1 MNGNAQGYQPLVRP
15 RAPHS
20 GFAHWRSLSL
30 YRESGLRLHRAT
42 ENDWCHVLPM
52 RPFSFASLL
61 RGLLALAVVSSP
73 MPATA
78 QQDAPFTL
86 TEAMIPMRDGVKLYT
101 RILTPRAAIR
111 PLPFML
117 VRTPYGIDGWTVTST
132 ASQWGFMA
140 RNMASDG
147 YVFVAQDIRGKF
159 RSEGQFV
166 MQRPPR
172 KDRASRTAIDESTDA
187 FDTIAWLLANVPGNN
202 GRVGMTGVSY
212 PGWLTA
218 MAMLDPHPALKA
230 ASPQASPADMW
241 KGDDFHHNG
250 AFRLSYGFEYATM
263 METGKD
269 VQPFKMDAHDTY
281 DWYLRLG
288 SLANVNRT
296 LLKGSIPT
304 WNDFATHPNFDAFW
318 QTQAMAGYLDKVTVP
333 ALHVAGWWDQ
343 EDFYGPITIYR
354 ELEKHDRE
362 SKNFLVV
369 GPWNHGGWM
378 RGDGAALGP
387 IQFGQPT
394 ARYFRDSVMA
404 PFFANHLHDATAM
417 PLPEALVFE
426 AGSNVW
432 KRYDSWPPKTA
443 VSPRTLFFREGNA
456 LSWEPPS
463 SNAPTQYDG
472 YVSDP
477 AKPVPY
483 RQRPVQMTYSPGST
497 WSTWLTEDQRFVHNR
512 PDVLSWEL
520 PTLTD
525 DLTIAGDLTVT
536 LHAATSG
543 SDADWVV
550 KLIDV
555 YPDTGQKDLRMNGYQ
570 FMVANEVFRGRYRT
584 SFERPRPL
592 TPNVPVPF
600 TIDLHTQ
607 AYTFKKGHRVMI
619 QVQSS
624 WFPLI
629 DRNPQTFVPNIFD
642 AKPSDFR
649 AATQRVYRSR
659 AQASK
664 IVLPVVTGIRP

>member
-1 MNGNAQGYQPLVRP
+1 MRLSRLVLAALVSASAPLPARAQN
-15 RAPHS
+15 
-20 GFAHWRSLSL
+20 
-30 YRESGLRLHRAT
+30 T
-42 ENDWCHVLPM
+42 EPV
-52 RPFSFASLL
+52 FS
-61 RGLLALAVVSSP
+61 
-73 MPATA
+73 
-78 QQDAPFTL
+78 L

-101 RILTPRAAIR
+101 RILAPRAATA
-111 PLPFML
+111 PLPFL
-117 VRTPYGIDGWTVTST
+117 LLRTPYGVDGRTPTNVANGWS
-132 ASQWGFMA
+132 FMA
-140 RNMASDG
+140 KSMTRDG
-147 YVFVAQDIRGKF
+147 YIFVFQDIRGKF
-159 RSEGQFV
+159 KSEGQFV

-172 KDRASRTAIDESTDA
+172 ANRQDPKAIDESTDA
-187 FDTIAWLLANVPGNN
+187 YDTITWLLTQVSGNN

-212 PGWLTA
+212 DGWTAA

-230 ASPQASPADMW
+230 VSPQASPADMW

-263 METGKD
+263 MESGKD
-269 VQPFKMDAHDTY
+269 VRQFNMDAFDTY

-288 SLANVNRT
+288 PLTTVNERF
-296 LLKGSIPT
+296 LKGTIPT
-304 WNDFATHPNFDAFW
+304 WNDFAQHPNFDGFW
-318 QTQAMAGYLDKVTVP
+318 QRQAMAGYLDKVTVP
-333 ALHVAGWWDQ
+333 SLHVAGWWDQ

-354 ELEKHDRE
+354 ALEPHDRNRQ
-362 SKNFLVV
+362 NFLVV

-378 RGDGAALGP
+378 RGDGASLGP

-404 PFFANHLHDATAM
+404 PFFAQHLHPENAEAAAFR
-417 PLPEALVFE
+417 LPEALVFE

-432 KRYDSWPPKTA
+432 KRYDAWPPRTA
-443 VSPRTLFFREGNA
+443 VSPRSLYLREAGA
-456 LSWEPPS
+456 LDWEPPTNS
-463 SNAPTQYDG
+463 TPAYDA

-483 RQRPVQMTYSPGST
+483 RQRPIQMTYGPGST
-497 WSTWLTEDQRFVHNR
+497 WSTWLTEDQRFVHQR

-520 PTLTD
+520 PTLTE

-543 SDADWVV
+543 TDADYVV

-555 YPDTGQKDLRMNGYQ
+555 YPDSGMRDLKMNGYQ
-570 FMVANEVFRGRYRT
+570 FMVANDVYRARFRT
-584 SFERPRPL
+584 SVETPVPMQ
-592 TPNVPVPF
+592 PNVPEAL

-607 AYTFKKGHRVMI
+607 AYTFKKGHRVMV
-619 QVQSS
+619 QVQST

-629 DRNPQTFVPNIFD
+629 DRNPQTFVPNIFE
-642 AKPSDFR
+642 AKATDFR
-649 AATQRVYRSR
+649 PATQRIYRSK